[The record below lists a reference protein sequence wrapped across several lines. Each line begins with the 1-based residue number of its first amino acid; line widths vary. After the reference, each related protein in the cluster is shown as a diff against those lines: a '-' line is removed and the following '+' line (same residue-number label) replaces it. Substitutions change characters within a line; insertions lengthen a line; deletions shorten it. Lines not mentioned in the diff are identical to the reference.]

1 MLSRGLP
8 EPSRPCS
15 LYVLSMQLTCPI
27 SEAQNTRGRR
37 IYRPEDT
44 SLDFGLLTCN
54 QLPVVPGFPIYSRSG
69 EVMVEAVLAPKEIE
83 MKEEDAVMIIN
94 FHKFVFSSVLRLE
107 KDPMQFDPKK
117 VGAGG
122 RLHAIYLRV
131 FNFKR
136 AWVMVLFRLLII
148 LSPLRVLLLH

>member
-1 MLSRGLP
+1 MLLRGLP
-8 EPSRPCS
+8 EPARPCL
-15 LYVLSMQLTCPI
+15 LYVLSMRLTCPI

-54 QLPVVPGFPIYSRSG
+54 ELPVVPGFPIYSRSG
-69 EVMVEAVLAPKEIE
+69 EVMV
-83 MKEEDAVMIIN
+83 DAVVAKKEVIMPEEKYVMIVN

-117 VGAGG
+117 V
-122 RLHAIYLRV
+122 
-131 FNFKR
+131 
-136 AWVMVLFRLLII
+136 
-148 LSPLRVLLLH
+148 LSSGVTVCFFFF

>member
-15 LYVLSMQLTCPI
+15 LYVLSMRLTSPI

-54 QLPVVPGFPIYSRSG
+54 ELPAVPGFPIYSRSG
-69 EVMVEAVLAPKEIE
+69 EVMV
-83 MKEEDAVMIIN
+83 DAVVAKKEVIMPEEKYVMIVN

-117 VGAGG
+117 VS
-122 RLHAIYLRV
+122 RENQNLT
-131 FNFKR
+131 FKLKFMNIDYTFYF
-136 AWVMVLFRLLII
+136 VSTTELKFRRGL
-148 LSPLRVLLLH
+148 